1 MSPAVSAERWPELS
15 VLPAGPVRGAI
26 TRAVVENLLRAL
38 PLRLRVSRP
47 GEAQP
52 GEATAPGL
60 ASSAAGAGLPELVI
74 HRPGPFY
81 RRIAGAGLV
90 GLGEAYMAGDWDSA
104 ELAAVLTV
112 LASRLGRLAPAG
124 ALRLRRPVSSRRP
137 GSDDQ
142 DIAGSARNNRRHYD
156 LGNDMFALFLDE
168 TMTYSCALFEVG
180 PAGRPAAAPE
190 VLADAQR
197 RKIDAV
203 LDLAGVRQA
212 ARLLEIGTGWG
223 ELAVRAGRRGAEVM
237 SVTNSVEQHKLAQ
250 RRVAAAGLADR
261 VRIGLCDYRE
271 ITGQY
276 DAVVSVEMIEAVG
289 AEYWPAYFTAIDH
302 ALAPGGK
309 VGLQAITMPHQQML
323 ATSRSHTW
331 IDRYIFPGC
340 LIPSLRSIE
349 GTVANHTGLRI
360 ASARS
365 MRPHYAETLRIWGE
379 RFAVRADELD
389 ALGFDRV
396 FQRMWRF
403 YLAYCEAGFRC
414 GRLDVAQFLLVRP
427 D

>member
-1 MSPAVSAERWPELS
+1 MSPAVPAERWPELS
-15 VLPAGPVRGAI
+15 VLPAGPIRGVIA
-26 TRAVVENLLRAL
+26 RAVVENLLRAL
-38 PLRLRVSRP
+38 PLRVHLSRP
-47 GEAQP
+47 GDAEP
-52 GEATAPGL
+52 LIVG
-60 ASSAAGAGLPELVI
+60 SAADGSLPELVI

-81 RRIAGAGLV
+81 RRIAGGGLV

-112 LASRLGRLAPAG
+112 LANGLGRLIPAQLG
-124 ALRLRRPVSSRRP
+124 RLRRPGASQRP
-137 GSDDQ
+137 GSDNQ
-142 DIAGSARNNRRHYD
+142 DIEGSARNNRCHYD
-156 LGNDMFALFLDE
+156 LGNDMFAVFLDE
-168 TMTYSCALFEVG
+168 TMTYSCALFEV
-180 PAGRPAAAPE
+180 AADGQIAARAD
-190 VLADAQR
+190 VLAEAQR
-197 RKIDAV
+197 RKIDAM
-203 LDLAGVRQA
+203 LDLAGVRKA
-212 ARLLEIGTGWG
+212 VRLLEIGTGWG
-223 ELAVRAGRRGAEVM
+223 ELAVRAGLRGAEVL
-237 SVTNSVEQHKLAQ
+237 SITNSAEQHKMAQ
-250 RRVAAAGLADR
+250 RKVAAAGLADR

-271 ITGQY
+271 VTGQY

-289 AEYWPAYFTAIDH
+289 AEYWPAYFTAIDR

-309 VGLQAITMPHQQML
+309 VGLQAITMPHRQML

-349 GTVANHTGLRI
+349 ETVAGHTRLRL
-360 ASARS
+360 ASACS
-365 MRPHYAETLRIWGE
+365 MQPHYAETLRIWGE
-379 RFAVRADELD
+379 RFASGADQLG

-414 GRLDVAQFLLVRP
+414 GRLDVGQFLLVRP

>member
-1 MSPAVSAERWPELS
+1 MSPAVPAERWSELS
-15 VLPAGPVRGAI
+15 VLPAGPIRGLI
-26 TRAVVENLLRAL
+26 TRAVIENLLRAL
-38 PLRLRVSRP
+38 PLRVHLPRP
-47 GEAQP
+47 GDA
-52 GEATAPGL
+52 APLIVG
-60 ASSAAGAGLPELVI
+60 SAAEGSLPELVI

-112 LASRLGRLAPAG
+112 LANGLGRLIPAQLG
-124 ALRLRRPVSSRRP
+124 RLRRPGASHRP
-137 GSDDQ
+137 GSDNQ
-142 DIAGSARNNRRHYD
+142 DIAGSARNNRCHYD
-156 LGNDMFALFLDE
+156 LGNDMFAIFLDE
-168 TMTYSCALFEVG
+168 TMTYSCALFEV
-180 PAGRPAAAPE
+180 AADGQIAARAD
-190 VLADAQR
+190 VLAEAQR

-203 LDLAGVRQA
+203 LDLAGVRRA
-212 ARLLEIGTGWG
+212 VRLLEIGTGWG
-223 ELAVRAGRRGAEVM
+223 ELAVRAGLRGAEVL
-237 SVTNSVEQHKLAQ
+237 SITNSVEQHQMAQ
-250 RRVAAAGLADR
+250 RKVAAAGLADR

-271 ITGQY
+271 VTGQY

-289 AEYWPAYFTAIDH
+289 AEYWPAYFTAIDR

-309 VGLQAITMPHQQML
+309 VGLQAITMPHWQML

-349 GTVANHTGLRI
+349 ETVAGHTRLRL
-360 ASARS
+360 ASACS
-365 MRPHYAETLRIWGE
+365 MQPHYAETLRIWGE
-379 RFAVRADELD
+379 RFASGADQLA

-414 GRLDVAQFLLVRP
+414 GRLDVGQFLLVRP

>member
-1 MSPAVSAERWPELS
+1 VSPAVSAQRWPELS

-26 TRAVVENLLRAL
+26 TRAVVENLLRGM
-38 PLRLRVSRP
+38 PLRLRVSGP
-47 GEAQP
+47 AEG
-52 GEATAPGL
+52 TAPRFTG
-60 ASSAAGAGLPELVI
+60 SAADGVPELVI

-112 LASRLGRLAPAG
+112 LASGLGRLVPSRM
-124 ALRLRRPVSSRRP
+124 LRLRLPGTSRRP
-137 GSDDQ
+137 GSDNQ
-142 DIAGSARNNRRHYD
+142 DITGSARNNRRHYD

-180 PAGRPAAAPE
+180 PDGQPAASAE
-190 VLADAQR
+190 ALADAQR

-203 LDLAGVRQA
+203 LDLAGVRRT

-223 ELAVRAGRRGAEVM
+223 ELAVRAGLRGAEVL
-237 SVTNSVEQHKLAQ
+237 SVTNSVEQHRLAR

-271 ITGQY
+271 VTGRY
-276 DAVVSVEMIEAVG
+276 DAVVSIEMIEAVG
-289 AEYWPAYFTAIDH
+289 AEYWPAYFSAVDR
-302 ALAPGGK
+302 ALAPGGRAC
-309 VGLQAITMPHQQML
+309 LQAITMPHQQML

-340 LIPSLRSIE
+340 LIPSPRSIE
-349 GTVANHTGLRI
+349 EAVAGHTSLRI
-360 ASARS
+360 ASVRS

-379 RFAVRADELD
+379 RFCGSADQLD